1 MSTQSVLY
9 RENGFR
15 RAKTRRP
22 LSNDFFK
29 VILEWKQRAR
39 SRRELAHLSCLDIK
53 DIGYP
58 ADLEAEKDK
67 PFWRR

>member
-9 RENGFR
+9 RENGFPR
-15 RAKTRRP
+15 QKTRQP
-22 LSNDFFK
+22 NSNGFFK
-29 VILEWKQRAR
+29 VILEWQRRAR

-58 ADLEAEKDK
+58 ADVKAEKNK